1 MAQLYEQPPRI
12 SPRWHVH
19 SASFWNRA
27 WISLEGSSHG
37 HGHTEATRDGGHHSR
52 RDAALC
58 AISISCEES
67 RAKCTFC
74 RMPLLFFWFPRC
86 LPSTPPP
93 HPPSLTHRHTL
104 MLIIIYLSSSCT
116 HRRILMTH
124 RTCPCSRA
132 ILYSDETIW
141 FSVFPSLIQRIVW
154 FNLLLNILVTIK
166 YGTLKKE
173 RIKKTTFQD
182 ELLQVELNVLKCSI
196 GSTPFPNDPRQ

>member
-1 MAQLYEQPPRI
+1 MNIHPVCRLAGVCTQHLFETELGLASKDRPTGTVTPRPHVTEGITLGEMLLFVQSQLAVR
-12 SPRWHVH
+12 
-19 SASFWNRA
+19 NRA
-27 WISLEGSSHG
+27 LSVRFVGCRSSFSG
-37 HGHTEATRDGGHHSR
+37 FL
-52 RDAALC
+52 AA
-58 AISISCEES
+58 SQV
-67 RAKCTFC
+67 
-74 RMPLLFFWFPRC
+74 PH
-86 LPSTPPP
+86 PPT
-93 HPPSLTHRHTL
+93 PPSLTHRHTL